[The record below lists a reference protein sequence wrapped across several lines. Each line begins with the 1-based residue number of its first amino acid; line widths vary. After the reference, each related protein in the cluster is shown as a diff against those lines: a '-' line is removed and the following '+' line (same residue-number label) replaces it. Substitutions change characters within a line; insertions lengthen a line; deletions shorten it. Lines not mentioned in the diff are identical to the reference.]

1 MKKLIFLSILIF
13 SVFSNADVKEQAL
26 GKMEGYPNNCDY
38 LKGNYTKC
46 QIAWSSA
53 NDAPNSPMVRRFI
66 KKGDATRELIVEPNK
81 LGSFQKTT
89 LDNLVKNSPILSLLV
104 LKDGKLVYEKY
115 QYDRKPTDTLLYFS
129 MTKTITSLAVG
140 KAVELGYIKSV
151 DDAASV
157 YVPELLNTP
166 YGSITIKNILQM
178 TSGVPADAGYTHKS
192 DNAKNLIYI
201 SAGYDD
207 SQNVTDFLKSYKI
220 TRKPDEQGKFFKY
233 DNNLSALLGVI
244 LQNAT
249 KKPFNDFFGEN
260 LWSQFGT
267 EADAS
272 IQGNKKG
279 DVMTFGGFHSTP
291 RDLARLGL
299 LILDDGKYN
308 DKQII
313 SKSWL
318 DTMTAPLVKG
328 EVAAP
333 YYGYQTWVLDSKGSQ
348 FALKGDLGQT
358 MMIDRKTKTIFI
370 TFSVDEKNEYWED
383 LHKAFA
389 VVSN

>member
-1 MKKLIFLSILIF
+1 
-13 SVFSNADVKEQAL
+13 
-26 GKMEGYPNNCDY
+26 
-38 LKGNYTKC
+38 
-46 QIAWSSA
+46 
-53 NDAPNSPMVRRFI
+53 
-66 KKGDATRELIVEPNK
+66 
-81 LGSFQKTT
+81 
-89 LDNLVKNSPILSLLV
+89 
-104 LKDGKLVYEKY
+104 
-115 QYDRKPTDTLLYFS
+115 
-129 MTKTITSLAVG
+129 
-140 KAVELGYIKSV
+140 
-151 DDAASV
+151 
-157 YVPELLNTP
+157 
-166 YGSITIKNILQM
+166 M

-207 SQNVTDFLKSYKI
+207 SQNLTDFLKSYKI

-249 KKPFNDFFGEN
+249 KKPFNDFFSEN

-279 DVMTFGGFHSTP
+279 DVITFGGFHSTP

-333 YYGYQTWVLDSKGSQ
+333 YYGYQTWVLDSKGRQ

-370 TFSVDEKNEYWED
+370 AFSVDEKNEYWED

>member
-1 MKKLIFLSILIF
+1 
-13 SVFSNADVKEQAL
+13 
-26 GKMEGYPNNCDY
+26 MEGYPNNCDY

-104 LKDGKLVYEKY
+104 LKDGILVYEKY

-207 SQNVTDFLKSYKI
+207 SQTVTDFLKSYKI

-249 KKPFNDFFGEN
+249 KKPFNEFFSEN

-279 DVMTFGGFHSTP
+279 DVLSFGGFHSTP

-299 LILDDGKYN
+299 LILDDGIYN

-318 DTMTAPLVKG
+318 DTMTSPLVKG

>member
-1 MKKLIFLSILIF
+1 MKKFIFLLIVFF
-13 SVFSNADVKEQAL
+13 SVASNAEVKEEAL
-26 GKMEGYPNNCDY
+26 GKKEGYPSNCDY

-53 NDAPNSPMVRRFI
+53 NSPPNSPMVRRLI
-66 KKGDATRELIVEPNK
+66 KKADTTRELLVEPNK
-81 LGSFQKTT
+81 LGSFQQTT

-151 DDAASV
+151 EDVASV

-207 SQNVTDFLKSYKI
+207 SQTVTDFLKSYKT

-249 KKPFNDFFGEN
+249 NKPFNDFCSEN

-279 DVMTFGGFHSTP
+279 DVLSFGGFHSTP

-299 LILDDGKYN
+299 LILDDGIYN

-318 DTMTAPLVKG
+318 DTMTSPLVKG

-333 YYGYQTWVLDSKGSQ
+333 YYGYQTWVLDSKGRQ

>member
-1 MKKLIFLSILIF
+1 MKKLLFLSILIF
-13 SVFSNADVKEQAL
+13 SVFSNAEVKEQAL

-279 DVMTFGGFHSTP
+279 DVITFGGFHSTP

>member
-13 SVFSNADVKEQAL
+13 SVFSNAEVKEQAL

-279 DVMTFGGFHSTP
+279 DVITFGGFHSTP